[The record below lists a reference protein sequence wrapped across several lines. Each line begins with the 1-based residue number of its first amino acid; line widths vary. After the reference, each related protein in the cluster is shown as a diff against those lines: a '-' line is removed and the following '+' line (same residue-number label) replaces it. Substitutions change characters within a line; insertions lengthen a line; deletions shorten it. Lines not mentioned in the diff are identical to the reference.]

1 MNSIYSW
8 LTFLPLAMSPAMAQ
22 SQITPGPFGGEHPPQ
37 GTSRLHVTLAPE
49 DVPNSLMQLCDM
61 SSLIVEGTVKSSLL
75 PRQLSPSNLETDAII
90 SVTRLLKGT
99 TPNPDIAVSQRGG
112 TLGKFT
118 ISPTQFAIM
127 QPGEKYL
134 LFLKD
139 DNRPNIPLVSG
150 AKRYFVTGFWSGL
163 FFLNAGKMQVN
174 ADSPDA
180 LRKTYE
186 GLSEEQLLSKVT
198 DALNHKGT
206 PQPPFPLT
214 TNQK

>member
-1 MNSIYSW
+1 
-8 LTFLPLAMSPAMAQ
+8 MSPAMAQ